1 MINADKKLMAAVCL
15 AFAALAG
22 AATPWENSEWIAAA
36 DAKVADEAIR
46 IVPGA
51 GHGCGPDGLDKWLF
65 SKKGTVTLPRQT
77 GAIAD
82 FRLWAIVAGPG
93 RGSRAWRCRSLP

>member
-1 MINADKKLMAAVCL
+1 MINADKKLMTAACL
-15 AFAALAG
+15 AVAFAVLAG

-65 SKKGTVTLPRQT
+65 SGKEQ
-77 GAIAD
+77 
-82 FRLWAIVAGPG
+82 
-93 RGSRAWRCRSLP
+93 